1 MPDRHGHLR
10 SPWGA
15 GGGRELCDV
24 ALLSYRLAR
33 ALEANLKN
41 DDSTVSITNTG
52 CIRCDNRCRVHI
64 DEMFLFFDSFPVCI
78 GICENHTG
86 QIESFLFFDLFPKRN
101 ESIWYF
107 FCSSI
112 CYINVRWVISDSAP
126 GLFTST
132 HCTTQ
137 PQLRSPLS
145 ISARCHPKEVGASQ

>member
-64 DEMFLFFDSFPVCI
+64 DEVFLFFDSFPVCI

-86 QIESFLFFDLFPKRN
+86 QIESFLFFRFIPQKERIDLVL
-101 ESIWYF
+101 F
-107 FCSSI
+107 FAA
-112 CYINVRWVISDSAP
+112 VFV
-126 GLFTST
+126 T
-132 HCTTQ
+132 
-137 PQLRSPLS
+137 
-145 ISARCHPKEVGASQ
+145 